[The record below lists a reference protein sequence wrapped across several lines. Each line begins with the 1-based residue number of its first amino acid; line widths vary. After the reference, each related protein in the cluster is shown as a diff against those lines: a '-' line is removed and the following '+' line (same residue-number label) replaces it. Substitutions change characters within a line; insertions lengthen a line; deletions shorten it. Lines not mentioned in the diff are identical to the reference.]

1 MNFCTLSKLG
11 GVVGGGDF
19 AMLAAS
25 RQSAK
30 GEKAAVLDLS
40 RISDHSIC
48 NFHKILKPRRV
59 LDQKYGTKK
68 YSTNAIV
75 EPRSLTVEFLLMHL

>member
-1 MNFCTLSKLG
+1 MG
-11 GVVGGGDF
+11 GGGDF

-59 LDQKYGTKK
+59 LDQKYCTKK
-68 YSTNAIV
+68 YSTNATDIV
-75 EPRSLTVEFLLMHL
+75 EPRSLTVEFLLMYL

>member
-1 MNFCTLSKLG
+1 M
-11 GVVGGGDF
+11 GDF

-68 YSTNAIV
+68 YSTNATDIV
-75 EPRSLTVEFLLMHL
+75 EPRSLTVEFLLMYL